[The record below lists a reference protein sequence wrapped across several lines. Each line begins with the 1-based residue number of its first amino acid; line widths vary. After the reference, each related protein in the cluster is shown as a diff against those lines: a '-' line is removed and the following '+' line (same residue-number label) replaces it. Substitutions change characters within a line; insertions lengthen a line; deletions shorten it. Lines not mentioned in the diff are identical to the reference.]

1 MTGPPAA
8 LRALNEAS
16 AEDALAELL
25 DCCGSRAWARALVE
39 RRPFADLEALIAA
52 SDEVWW
58 ALGPEDWL
66 EAFASHPRIGEREA
80 GAGQAAA
87 WSRAEQAGAADA
99 PEETMAALSEGNRR
113 YEERFGHV
121 FLIRA
126 AGRSASD
133 MLSALTERMS
143 NEPTTELR
151 VAAAQQAEITRLRLA
166 RLVDAAGGSA

>member
-1 MTGPPAA
+1 MSGPPAA

-16 AEDALAELL
+16 PDGALERLL
-25 DCCGSRAWARALVE
+25 ACCGSHAWARALVE
-39 RRPFADLEALIAA
+39 RRPFVDVEALIAA

-58 ALGPEDWL
+58 SLGPEDWL
-66 EAFASHPRIGEREA
+66 EAFAAHPRIGEREA

-87 WSRAEQAGAADA
+87 WSRAEQSGAADA

-126 AGRSASD
+126 AGRSVGD
-133 MLSALTERMS
+133 MLSALTQRMS
-143 NEPTTELR
+143 NEPAAELR

-166 RLVDAAGGSA
+166 RLVDAAEGSR